1 MQHYRVER
9 LARIRELI
17 LRKPRGISSSVQ
29 RQNRPSVR
37 SDVGLCVRAHDVG
50 VVRLGDARVLLLLS
64 VPILPARV
72 HVFQG
77 LPALSNRLRRPD
89 PVHGEVTALV
99 EMRNLLRAEDSPAV
113 RLGQCQLGLLP
124 ADRVAV
130 RSWKEAVVVASPAG
144 GTGVPQEL

>member
-1 MQHYRVER
+1 M
-9 LARIRELI
+9 
-17 LRKPRGISSSVQ
+17 
-29 RQNRPSVR
+29 
-37 SDVGLCVRAHDVG
+37 G
-50 VVRLGDARVLLLLS
+50 VVRLRDARVLLLLS

-89 PVHGEVTALV
+89 AVHGEVTALV
-99 EMRNLLRAEDSPAV
+99 EMRNLLRAEDSPAA

-130 RSWKEAVVVASPAG
+130 RSWKEAAVVPSPAG
-144 GTGVPQEL
+144 GFVRAVRIHQAVRAGDLLPGDPLVSSWGVE